1 MFGIVRLWILAFLI
15 QSLEIDLA
23 THTAHNLKLPRIV
36 QTSLLANVL
45 ARSLYLCSLV
55 VAHWFGCLIYHS
67 ISIELLNYP
76 FPHPRSFHH
85 EPRPQKVHININW
98 VQLFEPHVKR
108 LMISVHTMLQSSVYW
123 TYVKY
128 DTSQPVVERETTAT
142 CPRVVRWPTPMGR
155 CCWLFFFCMSVFHL
169 LRNWWR
175 NRINHGKLSRLF
187 TLDES
192 FDVKFEMNREFS

>member
-15 QSLEIDLA
+15 QSMEIDLA

-36 QTSLLANVL
+36 QTGLLANVL

-98 VQLFEPHVKR
+98 VQLF
-108 LMISVHTMLQSSVYW
+108 
-123 TYVKY
+123 
-128 DTSQPVVERETTAT
+128 AT
-142 CPRVVRWPTPMGR
+142 CQASNDICTHNVTIVGLLDVCKIRYITTGCRERDNRDMPESRTLADSDGSMLLTVFFLYVCFPSAAKLMTKSHKSWQVVTFIHARWVIR
-155 CCWLFFFCMSVFHL
+155 C
-169 LRNWWR
+169 
-175 NRINHGKLSRLF
+175 
-187 TLDES
+187 
-192 FDVKFEMNREFS
+192 